1 MLNFGNKEFR
11 NLQEQVFKNMKDI
24 ESIEEGATVLAEFGI
39 KVVGQVDSVDNLPDP
54 ATYDGEYGDAFI
66 VGETAPFNY
75 YIFTR
80 AFEGQEVP
88 QWYDLG
94 IFPQPGPQ
102 GPQGERGPVG
112 PAPSITATGSV
123 TGLEYGQTPTI
134 AITRSGTDTNPV
146 LAFAFELPG
155 GPQGIQGPAGPQGIQ
170 GPNGPQGP
178 RGPKGDPGFIYT
190 LYGQISSASNLPDP
204 TQVSRNAA
212 YLVGAS
218 APYDVYCI
226 IGDQPEDYQW
236 INLGPVATIDA
247 DTHLLSDTWVTSG
260 TCEQETLIAINN
272 QTNTDF
278 CRVGTVFFQKA
289 SAGNYYTYDTA
300 TGKLYLLAINLVSGV
315 WAITEATLGTTV
327 EAASFDKNNTP
338 LDGLKIGSTTY
349 KLVPQGIV
357 SERSSTAIGFN
368 ASASGR
374 SNAVALGTDTYITGD
389 GSVAVGKGAVCND
402 EGVSIGSSAGTT
414 VYGAIAIGSSAKAQN
429 QRAVA
434 IGYAAK
440 NYISNSVTFDG
451 DYGNYDKDL
460 IMYGPTRL
468 FFRNENQTSSK
479 NTLGSYTKG
488 HFLSEYLWFNEL
500 TGTTS
505 GTTFTSTKTFS
516 SSEIHG
522 VHITLK
528 ISGSTSHAVVG
539 LDLLP
544 YDSTNSY
551 GFSSYGRVEVDGVI
565 NDIQATINSSGNVV
579 ITLPSG
585 GTLSSATYYLR

>member
-39 KVVGQVDSVDNLPDP
+39 KVVGQVDSVADLPDP

-66 VGETAPFNY
+66 VGESSPYNY

-102 GPQGERGPVG
+102 GPQGPEGPVG

-134 AITRSGTDTNPV
+134 AITRSGTNANPV

-170 GPNGPQGP
+170 GPVGPTGPQGV
-178 RGPKGDPGFIYT
+178 KGDPGFIYT

-226 IGDQPEDYQW
+226 IGDHPEDYQW

-300 TGKLYLLAINLVSGV
+300 TSKLYLLAINLVSGI
-315 WAITEATLGTTV
+315 WAITEGSLGTTV
-327 EAASFDKNNTP
+327 AGASYNVSNTA
-338 LDGLKIGSTTY
+338 LEGITINGTTY
-349 KLVPQGIV
+349 KLLPFVSTLPQAWAGESLAIGTGATINSYWQV
-357 SERSSTAIGFN
+357 AVGYYAQASSSTA
-368 ASASGR
+368 
-374 SNAVALGTDTYITGD
+374 T
-389 GSVAVGKGAVCND
+389 
-402 EGVSIGSSAGTT
+402 
-414 VYGAIAIGSSAKAQN
+414 AIGSNARDSGGG
-429 QRAVA
+429 VA
-434 IGYAAK
+434 IGYK
-440 NYISNSVTFDG
+440 SSNFIPGGICFDSG
-451 DYGNYDKDL
+451 DSFRTIHLQGTNR
-460 IMYGPTRL
+460 I
-468 FFRNENQTSSK
+468 FFRNEAPNVSK
-479 NTLGSYTKG
+479 VAFSSYTQG
-488 HFLSEYLWFNEL
+488 HYLNEYIQLNEL
-500 TGTTS
+500 VGTTS
-505 GTTFTSTKTFS
+505 GTTFTSTKAFN

-522 VHITLK
+522 VHVTLK
-528 ISGSTSHAVVG
+528 IDGTTSHAVVG

-544 YDSTNSY
+544 YDSSNSY
-551 GFSSYGRVEVDGVI
+551 GFNSYGRVEVDGVI